1 MQNKKKV
8 LCVDDE
14 PINLLILRKILGR
27 KYEVITAKH
36 GEEALL
42 VLEKDPEIEL
52 VITDMNMPGMNGLEF
67 VREASKQFLNKKFFM
82 LSGYAITDEIQGAL
96 DTGLIYEY
104 FQKPTDYKQIDQALE
119 EHSFG
124 N

>member
-1 MQNKKKV
+1 MQSKKKI

-14 PINLLILRKILGR
+14 TINLLILRKILGK
-27 KYEVITAKH
+27 KYEVITAKY

-42 VLEKDPEIEL
+42 VLGKDPEIEL

-67 VREASKQFLNKKFFM
+67 VREAKKQFSNKKYFM
-82 LSGYAITDEIQGAL
+82 LSGYAITEEIQEAL

-104 FQKPTDYKQIDQALE
+104 FQKPADYKKIDQALE
-119 EHSFG
+119 EPGFG
-124 N
+124 D